1 MTCTRVPPVL
11 VAGAAGRVGRAV
23 VGELVGAGVPV
34 RALAHRSAAAAALPA
49 NVEVVTGD
57 LTVPESPGA
66 GLAGAGAVF
75 LVGAAPPV
83 TAPAVI
89 GRLAAGARRVVVLS
103 SPHPFLPAAES
114 DGGAPR
120 RY

>member
-1 MTCTRVPPVL
+1 MRGTGVPPVL
-11 VAGAAGRVGRAV
+11 VTGATGRVGRAV
-23 VGELVGAGVPV
+23 VDQLIAAGVPV
-34 RALAHRSAAAAALPA
+34 RALTRRPEAAALPGG
-49 NVEVVTGD
+49 VEVVTGD

-120 RY
+120 LY